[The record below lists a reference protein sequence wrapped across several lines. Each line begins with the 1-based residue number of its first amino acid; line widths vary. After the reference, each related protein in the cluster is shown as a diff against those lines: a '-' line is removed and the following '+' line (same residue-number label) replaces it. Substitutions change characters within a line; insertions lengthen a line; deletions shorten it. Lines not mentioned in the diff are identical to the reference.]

1 MSGNQPAKPTPVWLY
16 IGTCDSHPLFTLSLA
31 CTSLAT
37 CVQTFPAYIIEI
49 DLSAGVAAVPSAVA
63 AADAAASGRAAKRP
77 RTAPT
82 GAAPAGLVSSVPRR
96 LAAAASS
103 AAARRVVPCAHEFL
117 EHVLTLAAQCADD
130 GISPSE
136 IRLQLDTV
144 RFAIYTEVQ
153 VR

>member
-1 MSGNQPAKPTPVWLY
+1 MVVHRDARLT
-16 IGTCDSHPLFTLSLA
+16 HPFALSLA
-31 CTSLAT
+31 CASLAT

-82 GAAPAGLVSSVPRR
+82 GAAPAGLVSSEQRK
-96 LAAAASS
+96 LAAAASL
-103 AAARRVVPCAHEFL
+103 AAARRVVPYAHEFL
-117 EHVLTLAAQCADD
+117 EHVLTLAAQCDVND

-136 IRLQLDTV
+136 ILLQLNETQV
-144 RFAIYTEVQ
+144 LYTEAQ